1 MGQGVRTGGTIGGR
15 PSRSAGAAG
24 ARPLTAPE
32 WRLKRLL
39 RAVSLLLA
47 ALTAALVVVYEI
59 GAIGS
64 ALREPPW
71 VAGVLAAGVLLAALC
86 AFAAGDPRRR
96 FGLVAILVLSLA
108 LAAVAQLAYLLA
120 GEGAERPL
128 GAEATSSDL
137 AMAPLLALELLL
149 GAAVAIAARA
159 ARSARGD
166 TPPPAGHWASG
177 ADAGLRPV
185 LVLLGALAIALA
197 AAAAAGPFVDR
208 LRELFDQPLLS
219 AHVAAG
225 AAAAGALCWYV
236 AAGIRERL
244 PLLAALTLAL
254 FAAAIAGLA
263 LNLPHARL
271 GERIELLGAEPTA
284 RTLLWVAIAAA
295 FVIALALALLRRLAF
310 RRRLRPQFLGP
321 TEQRALMALADVIV
335 QGPEEA
341 VPPAEIAANVD
352 RYFAGIRARRRYFH
366 RAGLLAMQLHPAL
379 YLKAPFSELDEESR
393 LVHLDTHFHAAVR
406 LKRFPPEPLR
416 RYVQAML
423 RMANQLTYIG
433 YYNDPRSFPTVG
445 YEPFPERARYADLD
459 AAGKIPTPGRH
470 PLEVARPEA
479 VEEREVEADVCVI
492 GSGAAG
498 AILAYRLAE
507 AGGQSVVVLERGQYV
522 EPRDFNADEVEM
534 IGKLYAD
541 GVFQQSEDFRF
552 TVLQGSCVGG
562 STVVNNAVSIP
573 LPAHV
578 LESWNRDHGAG
589 IDAAALRRSGEE
601 VERWLHVHSQA
612 EGPENPEIRLNPSAG
627 RFLSGVEA
635 EKAHRPGFR
644 LDVSAVPANIEG
656 CLGCGYC
663 NIGCRYGKKLS
674 MLDTV
679 LPWAQRDCGV
689 DAVRIFAEC
698 EVRRIV
704 TDGDGSRRRATAVEA
719 RLGSGRRLTVRAG
732 KVVLAAGA
740 VASPYLL
747 QRSGIG
753 KGLPVGRHASFNMGA
768 PLTAEFEEELDAFDG
783 LQISHL
789 GLPPRE
795 RGWVFETWWN
805 PPVSQALNMPGW
817 FEDHYENMRR
827 YRRLMAVGALVG
839 TERNGR
845 IGRALTGGPA
855 VHYVPA
861 RGDMR
866 KLADGLIELGQILFA
881 AGAKAVMLGAWEYH
895 RFTSPNGLYELPAIM
910 SDPSQVTLGTGHPQG
925 GNAIG
930 SNPGLSVV
938 DPGFRVHGYSNLY
951 VCDASVFPTSIT
963 VNPQLTVMSLAQYA
977 APLIADGGG
986 P

>member
-1 MGQGVRTGGTIGGR
+1 MR
-15 PSRSAGAAG
+15 A
-24 ARPLTAPE
+24 LTDPE
-32 WRLKRLL
+32 RRLKRLL
-39 RAVSLLLA
+39 RAASLLLA
-47 ALTAALVVVYEI
+47 ALTAALVVTYEI

-71 VAGVLAAGVLLAALC
+71 VAGTLAAGVLLAALG
-86 AFAAGDPRRR
+86 ALAAADPRRR
-96 FGLVAILVLSLA
+96 SGLVAILVLA
-108 LAAVAQLAYLLA
+108 LATAAAAQLAYLLA

-128 GAEATSSDL
+128 GPEATSSDL

-149 GAAVAIAARA
+149 AAAVAIVARA
-159 ARSARGD
+159 ARRARGD
-166 TPPPAGHWASG
+166 PRPPQSHWASA
-177 ADAGLRPV
+177 ADAGLRPI
-185 LVLLGALAIALA
+185 LAILGALAIALA
-197 AAAAAGPFVDR
+197 AAAAAGPFVDGV
-208 LRELFDQPLLS
+208 RELFAQPLFS
-219 AHVAAG
+219 AHIAGG

-236 AAGIRERL
+236 AAGVRERL
-244 PLLAALTLAL
+244 PLVAALTLAL
-254 FAAAIAGLA
+254 LAAALAGLA
-263 LNLPHARL
+263 LDLPHARL
-271 GERIELLGAEPTA
+271 EERIELLGAEPTA
-284 RTLLWVAIAAA
+284 RALLWAAVGATFVA
-295 FVIALALALLRRLAF
+295 ALALALLRRLAF
-310 RRRLRPQFLGP
+310 RRRLRPRFLGP
-321 TEQRALMALADVIV
+321 TEYRALMALSDVIV

-352 RYFAGIRARRRYFH
+352 RYFAGIRARRRFFH
-366 RAGLLAMQLHPAL
+366 RIGLFAMQLHPTL
-379 YLKAPFSELDEESR
+379 SLKAPFSELDEESR
-393 LVHLDTHFHAAVR
+393 LQHLETRFHRAVG

-416 RYVQAML
+416 RYVQVML

-445 YEPFPERARYADLD
+445 YEPFPERERYAALD
-459 AAGKIPTPGRH
+459 AAGKVPTPGEH
-470 PLEVARPEA
+470 PLEVARPDA
-479 VEEREVEADVCVI
+479 VEQRQVEADVCIV

-507 AGGQSVVVLERGQYV
+507 AGKSVVVLERGQYV
-522 EPRDFNADEVEM
+522 EPREFNADEVEM

-573 LPAHV
+573 LPQPT
-578 LESWNRDHGAG
+578 LERWNGRYGAG
-589 IDAAALRRSGEE
+589 IDAAAFGQSSEE
-601 VERWLHVHSQA
+601 VERWLHIHSQA

-627 RFLSGVEA
+627 KFLGGVERR
-635 EKAHRPGFR
+635 KAVQPDYQ

-679 LPWAQRDCGV
+679 LPWAQRDRGR

-698 EVRRIV
+698 EVRRI
-704 TDGDGSRRRATAVEA
+704 TTEGEGERRRATQVEA
-719 RLGSGRRLTVRAG
+719 KLANGHRLTVRAG
-732 KVVLAAGA
+732 KFVLAAGA

-753 KGLPVGRHASFNMGA
+753 KGLPVGCHASFNMGA
-768 PLTAEFEEELDAFDG
+768 PLTAEFDEELDAFDG

-789 GLPPRE
+789 GLPSRE

-817 FEDHYENMRR
+817 FDDHYENMRR

-855 VHYVPA
+855 VHYVPTA
-861 RGDMR
+861 GDMR
-866 KLADGLIELGQILFA
+866 KLADGLIDLGQILFA
-881 AGAKAVMLGAWEYH
+881 AGAKAVMVNAWEYF
-895 RFTSPNGLYELPAIM
+895 RFTSPNGLYELPSIM
-910 SDPSQVTLGTGHPQG
+910 SDPSQLALGTGHPQG

-930 SNPGLSVV
+930 SDPGQSVV

-977 APLIADGGG
+977 APLIADGAT

>member
-1 MGQGVRTGGTIGGR
+1 VSTDGDSIGRPR
-15 PSRSAGAAG
+15 PSRFVGATAT
-24 ARPLTAPE
+24 RPLTAPE

-47 ALTAALVVVYEI
+47 VLTAALVVVYEV

-64 ALREPPW
+64 ALREPPG
-71 VAGVLAAGVLLAALC
+71 VAGAVATGVLLAALC

-96 FGLVAILVLSLA
+96 LDLVTIIVLSLA
-108 LAAVAQLAYLLA
+108 VAAVAQLAYLLA
-120 GEGAERPL
+120 GTGVERPL
-128 GAEATSSDL
+128 GADASASDL
-137 AMAPLLALELLL
+137 AMVPLLALELTL
-149 GAAVAIAARA
+149 GAAVAIGARA
-159 ARSARGD
+159 TRRARGD
-166 TPPPAGHWASG
+166 PSPPTGHWPSG

-185 LVLLGALAIALA
+185 LVVLGALAAVLA
-197 AAAAAGPFVDR
+197 AAAAAGPFVDQ

-219 AHVAAG
+219 AQAAAG
-225 AAAAGALCWYV
+225 AAAGGALCWYV
-236 AAGIRERL
+236 AADIRERL
-244 PLLAALTLAL
+244 PLAAALTLAL
-254 FAAAIAGLA
+254 LAGGLA
-263 LNLPHARL
+263 ALLLDLWQAQL
-271 GERIELLGAEPTA
+271 GERIDLLGSEPTA
-284 RTLLWVAIAAA
+284 RTLLWSSVAASLLIAAS
-295 FVIALALALLRRLAF
+295 LALLRRRAF
-310 RRRLRPQFLGP
+310 RSRLQPQFLGP
-321 TEQRALMALADVIV
+321 TEYRALMALADVIV

-341 VPPAEIAANVD
+341 IPPAEIAANVD
-352 RYFAGIRARRRYFH
+352 HYFAGIRARRRYFH
-366 RAGLLAMQLHPAL
+366 RVGLLAMQLHPAL

-393 LVHLDTHFHAAVR
+393 LAHLDTHFHTAVR
-406 LKRFPPEPLR
+406 LRRFPPEPLR
-416 RYVQAML
+416 RYVQVML

-445 YEPFPERARYADLD
+445 YEPFPDRQRYVALE
-459 AAGKIPTPGRH
+459 AEGKIPSPGEH
-470 PLEVARPEA
+470 PLDVARPDA
-479 VEEREVEADVCVI
+479 VETQGVEADVCVI

-507 AGGQSVVVLERGQYV
+507 AGKSVVVLERGQYV
-522 EPRDFNADEVEM
+522 EPREFNSDEVEM

-578 LESWNRDHGAG
+578 LEHWNGSAGAG
-589 IDAAALRRSGEE
+589 IDAATFRQSTEQ
-601 VERWLHVHSQA
+601 VERWLRIHSQA
-612 EGPENPEIRLNPSAG
+612 EGAENPDIRLNPSAG
-627 RFLSGVEA
+627 EFLRGVERA
-635 EKAHRPGFR
+635 KAHQPGFE
-644 LDVSAVPANIEG
+644 LDVNAVRANING

-679 LPWAQRDCGV
+679 LPWAQRDWGR

-704 TDGDGSRRRATAVEA
+704 TGGDGERRRATAVEA
-719 RLGSGRRLTVRAG
+719 KLGSGRQLTVRAG

-753 KGLPVGRHASFNMGA
+753 KGLPIGRHASFNMGA
-768 PLTAEFEEELDAFDG
+768 PLTAEFDRELDAFDG
-783 LQISHL
+783 LQISHV
-789 GLPPRE
+789 GLPPRQ

-817 FEDHYENMRR
+817 FDDHYENMRR
-827 YRRLMAVGALVG
+827 YRRLMAVGVLVG

-855 VHYVPA
+855 VHYVPTA
-861 RGDMR
+861 GDMR
-866 KLADGLIELGQILFA
+866 KLADGLIELGRILFA
-881 AGAKAVMLGAWEYH
+881 AGAKAVMLNAWEYY

-930 SNPGLSVV
+930 SDPGLSVV
-938 DPGFRVHGYSNLY
+938 DPSFRVHGYSNLH

-977 APLIADGGG
+977 APLIADGGD

>member
-1 MGQGVRTGGTIGGR
+1 MK
-15 PSRSAGAAG
+15 
-24 ARPLTAPE
+24 PLSDPE
-32 WRLKRLL
+32 RRLKRLL
-39 RAVSLLLA
+39 RAVSLFLA
-47 ALTAALVVVYEI
+47 ALTAALLVVYEI

-71 VAGVLAAGVLLAALC
+71 VAGALAAGVLLAALC
-86 AFAAGDPRRR
+86 AFAAADPRRR
-96 FGLVAILVLSLA
+96 AGLVAILAASLA
-108 LAAVAQLAYLLA
+108 VAALAQLAYLLA

-137 AMAPLLALELLL
+137 AMVPLLALELVV
-149 GAAVAIAARA
+149 GTAVALAARA
-159 ARSARGD
+159 ARRTRGD
-166 TPPPAGHWASG
+166 PPPPTGYWASG

-185 LVLLGALAIALA
+185 LVVLGALAAALA
-197 AAAAAGPFVDR
+197 VAAAAGPFVAQ

-225 AAAAGALCWYV
+225 AASAAGLCWYV

-244 PLLAALTLAL
+244 PLVVVLALALLAAALAVL
-254 FAAAIAGLA
+254 LVD
-263 LNLPHARL
+263 LRHARL
-271 GERIELLGAEPTA
+271 GERIELAGSEPAT
-284 RTLLWVAIAAA
+284 RTLLWSGAAA
-295 FVIALALALLRRLAF
+295 SLLLGASLTLLRRRAL
-310 RRRLRPQFLGP
+310 RSRLRPRFLGP
-321 TEQRALMALADVIV
+321 TEYRALMALSDVIV
-335 QGPEEA
+335 RGPEEA

-352 RYFAGIRARRRYFH
+352 RYFSGIRARRRHFH

-379 YLKAPFSELDEESR
+379 CLKAPFSELDEEGR
-393 LVHLDTHFHAAVR
+393 LAHLETHFHTAVR
-406 LKRFPPEPLR
+406 LRRFPPEPLR

-423 RMANQLTYIG
+423 RMANQLAYIG

-445 YEPFPERARYADLD
+445 YEPFPDRERYANLE
-459 AAGKIPTPGRH
+459 AAGKIPTPGEH
-470 PLEVARPEA
+470 PLEVARPDA
-479 VEEREVEADVCVI
+479 VEEREVEADACVI

-507 AGGQSVVVLERGQYV
+507 AGKSVVVLERGQYV
-522 EPRDFNADEVEM
+522 EPREFNADEVEM

-573 LPAHV
+573 LPDRV
-578 LESWNRDHGAG
+578 LESWNREHGAG
-589 IDAAALRRSGEE
+589 IDPAAFGESARVVEEWLRIR
-601 VERWLHVHSQA
+601 SQA
-612 EGPENPEIRLNPSAG
+612 EGAANPDIRLNPSAG
-627 RFLSGVEA
+627 KFLAGVEA
-635 EKAHRPGFR
+635 RRASPPASE
-644 LDVSAVPANIEG
+644 LSVSPVRANIEG

-679 LPWAQRDCGV
+679 LPWAQRDWGR
-689 DAVRIFAEC
+689 DAVRIFSEC
-698 EVRRIV
+698 EVRRIA
-704 TDGDGSRRRATAVEA
+704 TDGDRGRRRATAVEA
-719 RLGSGRRLTVRAG
+719 RLGSGQRLRVRAG

-783 LQISHL
+783 LQISHI
-789 GLPPRE
+789 GLPPPE

-805 PPVSQALNMPGW
+805 PPLSQALNMPGW
-817 FEDHYENMRR
+817 LSDHYENMRR
-827 YRRLMAVGALVG
+827 YRRLMAVGTLVG
-839 TERNGR
+839 TERNAR

-861 RGDMR
+861 PGDMR
-866 KLADGLIELGQILFA
+866 KLAYGLVELGQILFA
-881 AGAKAVMLGAWEYH
+881 AGAKVVMVNGWEYY

-910 SDPSQVTLGTGHPQG
+910 ADPGQVALGTGHPQG

-930 SNPGLSVV
+930 PDPGLSVV
-938 DPGFRVHGYSNLY
+938 DPELRVHGHSNLY

-963 VNPQLTVMSLAQYA
+963 VNPQLTIMSLAQYA
-977 APLIADGGG
+977 APTIADDAA

>member
-1 MGQGVRTGGTIGGR
+1 VSPGGNSRGR
-15 PSRSAGAAG
+15 PGRSRVVGPAT
-24 ARPLTAPE
+24 RPLTAPE

-39 RAVSLLLA
+39 RAVSVLFA
-47 ALTAALVVVYEI
+47 ALTAAFVVIYEI

-71 VAGVLAAGVLLAALC
+71 AAGAVATGVLLAALC

-96 FGLVAILVLSLA
+96 LGLIAVLAVSLA
-108 LAAVAQLAYLLA
+108 VAAVTQLAYLLA

-128 GAEATSSDL
+128 GADATLSDL
-137 AMAPLLALELLL
+137 AMIPVLALELILC
-149 GAAVAIAARA
+149 GAIAIAARA

-166 TPPPAGHWASG
+166 PPPPAGHWASG

-185 LVLLGALAIALA
+185 LVGLGVLA
-197 AAAAAGPFVDR
+197 AVLATAAAVGPFVDQ
-208 LRELFDQPLLS
+208 LHELFNQPLLS

-225 AAAAGALCWYV
+225 AAGAAALCWYV

-244 PLLAALTLAL
+244 PLVAALILALLAAVLAGLLLDLWHAQLGERIDLLGSEPTARILLWSAIAASLL
-254 FAAAIAGLA
+254 FAAAL
-263 LNLPHARL
+263 
-271 GERIELLGAEPTA
+271 
-284 RTLLWVAIAAA
+284 VM
-295 FVIALALALLRRLAF
+295 LRRRAF
-310 RRRLRPQFLGP
+310 RSRLQPRFLGP
-321 TEQRALMALADVIV
+321 TEYRALMALSDVIV

-366 RAGLLAMQLHPAL
+366 RAGLLAMQLHPVL
-379 YLKAPFSELDEESR
+379 SLKAPFSELDEEGR
-393 LVHLDTHFHAAVR
+393 LAHLDTHFHAAVR
-406 LKRFPPEPLR
+406 LRRFPPEPLR
-416 RYVQAML
+416 RYVQVML

-433 YYNDPRSFPTVG
+433 YYSDPRSFAAVG
-445 YEPFPERARYADLD
+445 YEPFPDRKRYATLD
-459 AAGKIPTPGRH
+459 AAGKIPTPGEH
-470 PLEVARPEA
+470 PLEVARPDA

-507 AGGQSVVVLERGQYV
+507 AGKSVIVLERGQYV
-522 EPRDFNADEVEM
+522 EPREFNADEVEM

-573 LPAHV
+573 LPADA
-578 LESWNRDHGAG
+578 LERWNGRYGAG
-589 IDAAALRRSGEE
+589 IDAAALRQGTEE
-601 VERWLHVHSQA
+601 IERWLHIHSQA
-612 EGPENPEIRLNPSAG
+612 EGAENPDIRLNPSAG
-627 RFLSGVEA
+627 KFLDGVETQ
-635 EKAHRPGFR
+635 KARDPG
-644 LDVSAVPANIEG
+644 LQLGVSAVPANIEG

-679 LPWAQRDCGV
+679 LPWAQRDFGK

-704 TDGDGSRRRATAVEA
+704 TDGNGSRRRAAAVEA
-719 RLGSGRRLTVRAG
+719 KLAGGGRLTVRAG

-768 PLTAEFEEELDAFDG
+768 PLTAEFDEELDAFDG

-817 FEDHYENMRR
+817 FDDHYENMRR

-845 IGRALTGGPA
+845 IGHALTGGPA
-855 VHYVPA
+855 VHYVPTS
-861 RGDMR
+861 GDMR
-866 KLADGLIELGQILFA
+866 KLADGLIDLGRILFA
-881 AGAKAVMLGAWEYH
+881 AGAKAVMLGAWEYY

-910 SDPSQVTLGTGHPQG
+910 SDPSTVTLGTGHPQG

-930 SNPGLSVV
+930 SDPGLSVV

-977 APLIADGGG
+977 APLIADGTA

>member
-1 MGQGVRTGGTIGGR
+1 MRRPNGDLRGR
-15 PSRSAGAAG
+15 LEPSRVVGPAAV
-24 ARPLTAPE
+24 RPLTAPE

-39 RAVSLLLA
+39 RAVAFLFFV
-47 ALTAALVVVYEI
+47 LTVALVVVHEI

-71 VAGVLAAGVLLAALC
+71 AAGVLATGVLMAAVC

-96 FGLVAILVLSLA
+96 LGLVAVLAGSLA

-128 GAEATSSDL
+128 GSEATSSDL
-137 AMAPLLALELLL
+137 VMIPVLALELALA
-149 GAAVAIAARA
+149 AAVLIAARA
-159 ARSARGD
+159 ALRARVD
-166 TPPPAGHWASG
+166 PPPPDTHWGSD

-185 LVLLGALAIALA
+185 LLALGVLAFVLA
-197 AAAAAGPFVDR
+197 AASAVGPFVDQ
-208 LRELFDQPLLS
+208 LRELFGQPLLS
-219 AHVAAG
+219 AHIAAG
-225 AAAAGALCWYV
+225 AAGAGAFCWYI
-236 AAGIRERL
+236 AAAIRDRL
-244 PLLAALTLAL
+244 PLVAALTLTL
-254 FAAAIAGLA
+254 LAAAIAGL
-263 LNLPHARL
+263 LLSLRHARL
-271 GERIELLGAEPTA
+271 DEQIDLLGPDPTA
-284 RTLLWVAIAAA
+284 RTLLWIAIAAA
-295 FVIALALALLRRLAF
+295 FVISVALALLRRWAF
-310 RRRLRPQFLGP
+310 RRRLRPRFLGP
-321 TEQRALMALADVIV
+321 TEYRALMALSDVIV

-341 VPPAEIAANVD
+341 VPPPEIAANVD

-366 RAGLLAMQLHPAL
+366 RAGLLAMQLHPVL

-393 LVHLDTHFHAAVR
+393 LAHLDTHFYAAVR
-406 LKRFPPEPLR
+406 LRRFPPEPLR

-445 YEPFPERARYADLD
+445 YEPFPDRERYATLA
-459 AAGKIPTPGRH
+459 AAGKVPTPGKH
-470 PLEVARPEA
+470 PLEVARPET
-479 VEEREVEADVCVI
+479 VEEREVEADACVI

-507 AGGQSVVVLERGQYV
+507 AGKSVIVLERGQYV
-522 EPRDFNADEVEM
+522 EPREFNTDEVEM

-573 LPAHV
+573 LPAHA
-578 LESWNRDHGAG
+578 LESWNGRHRAG
-589 IDAAALRRSGEE
+589 IDAAAFQRSTEA
-601 VERWLHVHSQA
+601 VEGWLHVHSQA
-612 EGPENPEIRLNPSAG
+612 EGAENPDIRLNPSAG
-627 RFLSGVEA
+627 RFLSGVERQKA
-635 EKAHRPGFR
+635 ERPGFQ
-644 LDVSAVPANIEG
+644 LETSAVRANIEG

-679 LPWAQRDCGV
+679 LPWAQRDFGK

-698 EVRRIV
+698 EVRRIA
-704 TDGDGSRRRATAVEA
+704 TDGERRRATLVEA
-719 RLGSGRRLTVRAG
+719 RLANGRRLKVRAG
-732 KVVLAAGA
+732 KFVLAAGA

-747 QRSGIG
+747 KRSGIG
-753 KGLPVGRHASFNMGA
+753 EGLPVGRHASFNMGA
-768 PLTAEFEEELDAFDG
+768 PLTAEFGEELDAFDG

-817 FEDHYENMRR
+817 FDDHYENMRR
-827 YRRLMAVGALVG
+827 YRRLMAVGVLVG

-855 VHYVPA
+855 VHYVPTP
-861 RGDMR
+861 GDMR
-866 KLADGLIELGQILFA
+866 KLADGLIDLGQILFA
-881 AGAKAVMLGAWEYH
+881 AGAKAVMLGAWEYY
-895 RFTSPNGLYELPAIM
+895 RFTSPNGLYELPAIV
-910 SDPSQVTLGTGHPQG
+910 SDPSTVTLGTGHPQG

-930 SNPGLSVV
+930 ADPGLSVV

-963 VNPQLTVMSLAQYA
+963 VNPQLTVMSMAQYA
-977 APLIADGGG
+977 APLIADGAA